1 MRRSVLLIFLLLGLP
16 LSAKDK
22 GAIINVQVLSTEAW
36 TRTVAIHHP
45 GTDGSAK
52 TDCSTNGSASDPG
65 GTGTATINASTNCT
79 TTTTPGTAPY
89 TTTRAIQQET
99 VHAVLPDGRQV
110 TLWCQK
116 GWRDCRNLSEGT
128 YKAQIEGSSVLW
140 IFVPQLDNSEKKV
153 KYKLQ

>member
-1 MRRSVLLIFLLLGLP
+1 MKKSVLLIALIAFPLL
-16 LSAKDK
+16 AKDK

-36 TRTVAIHHP
+36 TRTVTLRHA
-45 GTDGSAK
+45 GTAGTSK
-52 TDCSTNGSASDPG
+52 TDCSTSGTASDPA
-65 GTGTATINASTNCT
+65 GTGTATINADTDCT
-79 TTTTPGTAPY
+79 TTTTPGTAPH
-89 TTTRAIQQET
+89 TTTRQVQQET

-128 YKAQIEGSSVLW
+128 YKAQIEGGSVLW
-140 IFVPQLDNSEKKV
+140 IFVQQLDNTEKRI